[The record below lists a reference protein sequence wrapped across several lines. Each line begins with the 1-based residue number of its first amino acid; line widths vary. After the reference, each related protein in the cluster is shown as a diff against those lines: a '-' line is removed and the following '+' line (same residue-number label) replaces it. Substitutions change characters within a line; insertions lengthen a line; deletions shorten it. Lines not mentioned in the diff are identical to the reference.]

1 MAAVGT
7 SVEIADEAL
16 MDVVTAVSG
25 SGPAYVVLLAEA
37 WQTAAQA
44 QGLSADA
51 ARALVNQTLLGAA
64 RMLLETN
71 ETATTLRQRVTSPGG
86 TTHAA
91 ISQLQAHG
99 FATLIDRAIVAA
111 TRART
116 HDGEGKDGPVLVDL
130 GGGRLLHNKNTD

>member
-71 ETATTLRQRVTSPGG
+71 ETATTLRQRASFLTMLRCSSP
-86 TTHAA
+86 
-91 ISQLQAHG
+91 ISTDGCAMVWPMPRKFG
-99 FATLIDRAIVAA
+99 RASCRERVCQY
-111 TRART
+111 
-116 HDGEGKDGPVLVDL
+116 V
-130 GGGRLLHNKNTD
+130 